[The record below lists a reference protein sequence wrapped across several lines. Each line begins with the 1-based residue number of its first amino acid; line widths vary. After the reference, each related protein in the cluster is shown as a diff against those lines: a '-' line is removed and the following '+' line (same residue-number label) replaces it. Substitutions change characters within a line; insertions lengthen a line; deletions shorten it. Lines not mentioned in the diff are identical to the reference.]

1 MPFAQVKAIV
11 PARMNIPNIERLILA
26 EMKEEGKE
34 QANELRRKVADW
46 KGEKPNFES
55 SVEFRGNDAAVIT
68 TPTGN
73 KKGRKK
79 FDWLNRG
86 TRIRWAIIINGKAVI
101 RGKRAMQRR
110 RIRPRPGIKARNWT
124 SDLQRK
130 RQPKFIRRMELVN
143 RKAASNLY
151 V

>member
-11 PARMNIPNIERLILA
+11 PAKMNINHIQRLILS

-34 QANELRRKVADW
+34 QASELRRKVADW

-55 SVEFRGNDAAVIT
+55 SVGFQGNDAVVT
-68 TPTGN
+68 TVATGN
-73 KKGRKK
+73 KKGVNK
-79 FDWLNRG
+79 FRWLDRG
-86 TRIRWAIIINGKAVI
+86 TRIRWAIIINGRAVI

-124 SDLQRK
+124 GDLQRK
-130 RQPKFIRRMELVN
+130 RQPKFIRRMESVN
-143 RKAASNLY
+143 RKANNNLY